1 MATGRQ
7 ALNTYVT
14 ELAGVPQDANRAR
27 SELTSHFK
35 EKRSYE
41 VPIPKPDR
49 ATPNFNNCVA
59 LQSEM
64 TEMEELY
71 WFAMALTGD
80 PEFAAKLVA
89 DTKKLPSTGRG
100 VFHN

>member
-1 MATGRQ
+1 MKSLYPNPTERRQ
-7 ALNTYVT
+7 ISTT
-14 ELAGVPQDANRAR
+14 D
-27 SELTSHFK
+27 
-35 EKRSYE
+35 
-41 VPIPKPDR
+41 
-49 ATPNFNNCVA
+49 VA

-80 PEFAAKLVA
+80 PELAAKLVA

-100 VFHN
+100 VFRN